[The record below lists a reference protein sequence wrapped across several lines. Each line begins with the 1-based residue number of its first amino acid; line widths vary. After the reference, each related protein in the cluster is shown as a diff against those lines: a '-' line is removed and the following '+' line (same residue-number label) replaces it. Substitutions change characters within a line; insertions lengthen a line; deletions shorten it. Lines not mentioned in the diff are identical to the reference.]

1 MIINYLLFIYK
12 TIFIIYYFF
21 FFKKKK
27 KKKKKKKPYTFIII
41 KIFLFLF

>member
-12 TIFIIYYFF
+12 TILIIYYFF